1 MNFQPG
7 EYSLTMYPIFQLGP
21 LKINPWGTM
30 AVIAIIAAVLV
41 AVIRAK
47 KYEIPPQR
55 IRTALH
61 YVILV
66 VIAGFVGARLFW
78 ILEHFQFIR
87 EYPQELLNFGQGGL
101 SWYGGLL
108 FGFLIGFVC
117 HKIGKL
123 SLKVTLDILAPGI
136 ALGLFFARIGC
147 FLKGCC
153 FGVPTNVPWAVTFP
167 TGSPASIVYWED
179 VKVHPT
185 QLYASFAA
193 LMSFFILLAI
203 ERRIR
208 LKLQGLIFFSFLILY
223 GLWRFIIEFFRYHD
237 PNLYLWGWFT
247 KGHAFSIIA
256 IILGA
261 AMIVWTVKREH
272 GS

>member
-1 MNFQPG
+1 MH
-7 EYSLTMYPIFQLGP
+7 PIFQLGA

-30 AVIAIIAAVLV
+30 AVIAVIAAVLV

-47 KYEIPPQR
+47 KYQIPTKR
-55 IRTALH
+55 VKAVLH

-66 VIAGFVGARLFW
+66 VVAGFVGARLFW

-87 EYPQELLNFGQGGL
+87 EYPRELFNIGQGGL

-108 FGFLIGFVC
+108 FGFIVGVWCLIKGKFR
-117 HKIGKL
+117 IGA
-123 SLKVTLDILAPGI
+123 VLDILAPGI

-153 FGVPTNVPWAVTFP
+153 FGTPTNAWWGVVFP
-167 TGSPASIVYWED
+167 TGSPASIVYWEG
-179 VKVHPT
+179 VNVHPT

-193 LMSFFILLAI
+193 LISFFILLAI

-237 PNLYLWGWFT
+237 PNLYLWSWLT
-247 KGHAFSIIA
+247 KGHAFSITA
-256 IILGA
+256 IIVGA
-261 AMIVWTVKREH
+261 AMIVWTLKRH
-272 GS
+272 RDH

>member
-1 MNFQPG
+1 MH
-7 EYSLTMYPIFQLGP
+7 PIFQFGS

-30 AVIAIIAAVLV
+30 AIIAVIAAVLV

-47 KYEIPPQR
+47 KYAIPPQR
-55 IRTALH
+55 IRTVLH

-66 VIAGFVGARLFW
+66 IIAGFVGARLFW
-78 ILEHFQFIR
+78 ILEHLQFFR
-87 EYPQELLNFGQGGL
+87 EYPRELFNIGQGGL

-108 FGFLIGFVC
+108 FGFLVGFVC

-123 SLKVTLDILAPGI
+123 SLKATLDILAPGI

-153 FGVPTNVPWAVTFP
+153 FGNPTTVSWGVTFP
-167 TGSPASIVYWED
+167 PGSPANLAYWEA

-185 QLYASFAA
+185 QLYAAFAA
-193 LMSFFILLAI
+193 LVSFFSLLAI
-203 ERRIR
+203 DRRIK
-208 LKLQGLIFFSFLILY
+208 LKLHGLIFFSFLILY

-247 KGHAFSIIA
+247 KGHAFSLTA
-256 IILGA
+256 IILGIV
-261 AMIVWTVKREH
+261 MIAWVAKRH
-272 GS
+272 RAI